1 MPHLIRRTIYRNNY
15 RIKQYNYQSDN
26 FTRIHK
32 MDAFLFSV
40 YWKIVKEISGS
51 PLIIPEYSSTTPE
64 IKVGRTMSPALTI
77 HMACPITK

>member
-1 MPHLIRRTIYRNNY
+1 
-15 RIKQYNYQSDN
+15 
-26 FTRIHK
+26 